1 MNLPEEDI
9 TLDPEWIEEQ
19 VDRLA
24 ALEYLNLYVKHEL
37 DQPMRPQEL
46 CDRIGVHKG
55 YIHEMA
61 KSVRRKLNAK

>member
-24 ALEYLNLYVKHEL
+24 AWEYFNRYVKHEL